1 MKIIKT
7 NKKEENFNIMKIITV
22 LHKANEKSNATSED
36 IKKVANIVD
45 IKAHEIENLTTE
57 KLRTIIE
64 NVLIENGLT
73 DLARN
78 YIIGNYKNDVK
89 YQLSKLDESIL
100 DIISNSNTEVALE
113 NSNKNARINSTQRDY
128 VAGEVSKSLYYRIL
142 GDKDV
147 VEADKKGIIHRH
159 DKDYYIQPMLNCC
172 LINIEDML
180 QNGTNISGVQIDK
193 PKSLRTAATIVSQ
206 ISGVVASNQYGG
218 QTINLGHLVP
228 FVNISRE
235 KIKNK
240 VKEDLALL
248 NLNTSEEK
256 INELVEKELKKEIQ
270 DSVQTMN
277 YQWNTISSTNGQ
289 TPFVSLFMYIN
300 EQKDERN
307 KSDLVLLIEEFLKQ
321 RIKGVKNSAGV
332 YVTQTFPK
340 LLYVLDETNVYED
353 RPYFWL
359 TELAA
364 QCTAKRMVPDYISE
378 KVMLKNK
385 KNKYGESVVVPP
397 MGCRSQLS
405 VLDEEPNRLWGRAN
419 LGVVTLNLPYVA
431 LESKGNPIEFWK
443 LFDKYSNLIKKAQ
456 LDNYKKLLGTTSD
469 VAPTL
474 WQYGA
479 YTRLQP
485 GEKIDSYLTKD
496 NCTVSFG
503 YAGLYEAVKYM
514 TGKSHTDSDAKD
526 FAIAIMRKMN
536 EYCELWKNETNLGW
550 GVYGTPLESTTE
562 KFAKACIRDFGT
574 IDGETI
580 KNYVTNSYHVVVRE
594 QIDAFTKFDFES
606 EFQEL
611 SNGGAISYVEIP
623 NMINNIPAVV
633 KIIQYI
639 YEHIMYAELNCK
651 SDYCFKCGF
660 DGELEAHRHEDGS
673 QGWICPECGND
684 DTDKLSIVRRSC
696 GYLGSQTWADG
707 RYEEIIDRVLHL

>member
-1 MKIIKT
+1 
-7 NKKEENFNIMKIITV
+7 
-22 LHKANEKSNATSED
+22 
-36 IKKVANIVD
+36 
-45 IKAHEIENLTTE
+45 
-57 KLRTIIE
+57 
-64 NVLIENGLT
+64 
-73 DLARN
+73 
-78 YIIGNYKNDVK
+78 
-89 YQLSKLDESIL
+89 
-100 DIISNSNTEVALE
+100 
-113 NSNKNARINSTQRDY
+113 
-128 VAGEVSKSLYYRIL
+128 
-142 GDKDV
+142 
-147 VEADKKGIIHRH
+147 
-159 DKDYYIQPMLNCC
+159 
-172 LINIEDML
+172 ML

-431 LESKGNPIEFWK
+431 LESS
-443 LFDKYSNLIKKAQ
+443 LFQSER
-456 LDNYKKLLGTTSD
+456 YKKLYEESVQKIPEKGAKGGFVSIEFVEKQTSTD
-469 VAPTL
+469 ISLEEEAEESEEEENIYIETI
-474 WQYGA
+474 
-479 YTRLQP
+479 
-485 GEKIDSYLTKD
+485 EKYIKE
-496 NCTVSFG
+496 V
-503 YAGLYEAVKYM
+503 
-514 TGKSHTDSDAKD
+514 
-526 FAIAIMRKMN
+526 
-536 EYCELWKNETNLGW
+536 KNEGYSDKDICILSRRNK
-550 GVYGTPLESTTE
+550 ECTE
-562 KFAKACIRDFGT
+562 I
-574 IDGETI
+574 
-580 KNYVTNSYHVVVRE
+580 
-594 QIDAFTKFDFES
+594 
-606 EFQEL
+606 
-611 SNGGAISYVEIP
+611 
-623 NMINNIPAVV
+623 
-633 KIIQYI
+633 
-639 YEHIMYAELNCK
+639 AE
-651 SDYCFKCGF
+651 
-660 DGELEAHRHEDGS
+660 
-673 QGWICPECGND
+673 
-684 DTDKLSIVRRSC
+684 KL
-696 GYLGSQTWADG
+696 A
-707 RYEEIIDRVLHL
+707 